1 MHITTLRKVGGSI
14 MLAVP
19 RAFLDQ
25 LHIKDGSQVAMEI
38 DQGRIVIE
46 PQAKRKYTLDELLAQ
61 CDTTATVS
69 AEEAQWFNS
78 GPAGGELI

>member
-1 MHITTLRKVGGSI
+1 MHTTALRKVGGSI

-25 LHIKDGSQVAMEI
+25 LHIKAGSKVAMEI
-38 DQGRIVIE
+38 HHGRIVIE

-61 CDTTATVS
+61 CDTTEVMS
-69 AEEAQWFNS
+69 AEEAEWLNS
-78 GPAGGELI
+78 GPAGDELI